1 MLSNSAKGR
10 IALSWIASLSEVR
23 QLFLDRKLVKILKQI
38 LTYKPSFEN
47 EKKDC
52 IFRWV
57 LIVFE
62 TRKNNCLSTTLKG
75 DGMADQKATNIK
87 WHHGKITKEDR
98 LKLMKQRGVTIW
110 LTGLSGSG
118 KSTIAV
124 ELEHAL
130 IENKHQA
137 YILDGDN
144 IRHGLNKNL
153 GFSPEDRS
161 ENIRRIGEVAKLFTD
176 ANIITIT
183 AFISPYREDR
193 DNARALQK
201 DGEFIE
207 VYVKCPLDVCEQR
220 DTKGLYKKARAGEV
234 KEFTGIS
241 APYEEPSD
249 PELTIDSSELSV
261 EESTRAILN
270 HLEEKGFVKF

>member
-1 MLSNSAKGR
+1 MT
-10 IALSWIASLSEVR
+10 V
-23 QLFLDRKLVKILKQI
+23 
-38 LTYKPSFEN
+38 
-47 EKKDC
+47 
-52 IFRWV
+52 
-57 LIVFE
+57 
-62 TRKNNCLSTTLKG
+62 
-75 DGMADQKATNIK
+75 QKATNIK
-87 WHHGKITKEDR
+87 WHHGKITKDDR
-98 LKLMKQRGVTIW
+98 IKLLSQKGVTIW

-124 ELEHAL
+124 EIEHAL

-153 GFSPEDRS
+153 GFSPEDRT

-183 AFISPYREDR
+183 AFISPYRQDR
-193 DNARALQK
+193 DNVRKLLK
-201 DGEFIE
+201 DGEFVEI
-207 VYVKCPLDVCEQR
+207 YIKCPIGVCEQR

-241 APYEEPSD
+241 APYEEPLN
-249 PELTIDSSELSV
+249 PELTIDTSTMTV
-261 EESTRAILN
+261 DESTRAIVQY
-270 HLEEKGFVKF
+270 LEQKGYVKF